1 MKFRDLLF
9 VSACALAACS
19 PPASQ
24 TASTPASSTSASG
37 GAANPVGTALQPGQY
52 RTTVTIVSMNM
63 PGMPAGVAEKMQG
76 RPNVTEDCVTSDDVA
91 ELTRKSLVNEE
102 EGQHCT
108 ENSITSANGRI
119 QGTAT
124 CRNDDGGTYTMQMN
138 GTYGSNHVDMTMNMS
153 GQTPMGPMTQQMHMV
168 TDRIGE
174 CPAGGTN

>member
-1 MKFRDLLF
+1 MTIRALLF
-9 VSACALAACS
+9 ASACVLAACS

-24 TASTPASSTSASG
+24 TSANGSASTAPAAPGASV
-37 GAANPVGTALQPGQY
+37 GAALQPGQY

-63 PGMPAGVAEKMQG
+63 PGMPASAVQQMQAH
-76 RPNVTEDCVTSDDVA
+76 PTVTEDCMTTDDVA

-102 EGQHCT
+102 SGQHCT
-108 ENSITSANGRI
+108 ENSINSANGHI

-124 CRNDDGGTYTMQMN
+124 CNSGEGGSYTMQMN

-174 CPAGGTN
+174 CPAGSTN